1 MPPGKDLLAGGDV
14 LPYAGDVLERMKL
27 SCCLQY
33 AATPYGILKHHHRI
47 IWGRNRH
54 ACPDGLESL
63 QKYRGMGAGSLVSSD
78 RTAKPSMAAR
88 SNPGRLRGE
97 NMSWARTLPSPVGSE
112 AALCAARAE
121 SG

>member
-1 MPPGKDLLAGGDV
+1 MPPGKDLLSCGDV

-63 QKYRGMGAGSLVSSD
+63 QKYRGMGAGSLGLLGSNRKAVHGGAIKS
-78 RTAKPSMAAR
+78 RKAEGREYVLGQNPS
-88 SNPGRLRGE
+88 
-97 NMSWARTLPSPVGSE
+97 LPP
-112 AALCAARAE
+112 
-121 SG
+121 